1 MNRED
6 VERRLYDEAGRIR
19 FECPERVNGAVVR
32 RIEGEQPRR
41 RTVRPAWSAL
51 AAACSAA
58 VVIAVAVVL
67 MPQPG
72 PEGPATG
79 TGRDVPAPDAL
90 LAAREAELEREW
102 QLLAQDLESLRERV
116 SATLE
121 TDLES

>member
-1 MNRED
+1 
-6 VERRLYDEAGRIR
+6 
-19 FECPERVNGAVVR
+19 
-32 RIEGEQPRR
+32 
-41 RTVRPAWSAL
+41 
-51 AAACSAA
+51 

-72 PEGPATG
+72 PEAPATG

-102 QLLAQDLESLRERV
+102 QLLARDLESLRERV

>member
-6 VERRLYDEAGRIR
+6 VEQRLYDEAGRIR
-19 FECPERVNGAVVR
+19 VECPERVNSAVR
-32 RIEGEQPRR
+32 RRIDGEQQRR
-41 RTVRPAWSAL
+41 RRFRPAWPAL

-58 VVIAVAVVL
+58 VVIAFAVVL

-72 PEGPATG
+72 PEAPATG

-102 QLLAQDLESLRERV
+102 QLLARDLESLRERV